1 MVITGSWNFV
11 GMISALSRPLACN
24 HALQAI
30 AWSNILDEQDASPRA
45 AQAKAGEV
53 RTLAYF

>member
-45 AQAKAGEV
+45 CPG
-53 RTLAYF
+53 